1 MEQHDLELVATLMGR
16 DEELKALWE
25 QHVEFEKILERYA
38 GKIALTPTE
47 EMEVKEFKKKKLAGR
62 TKIQELLEKYKR
74 QEG

>member
-1 MEQHDLELVATLMGR
+1 MEQHDLELVATHMGH

-47 EMEVKEFKKKKLAGR
+47 EMEVKEYKKEAGWQNQD
-62 TKIQELLEKYKR
+62 TGASGKI
-74 QEG
+74 